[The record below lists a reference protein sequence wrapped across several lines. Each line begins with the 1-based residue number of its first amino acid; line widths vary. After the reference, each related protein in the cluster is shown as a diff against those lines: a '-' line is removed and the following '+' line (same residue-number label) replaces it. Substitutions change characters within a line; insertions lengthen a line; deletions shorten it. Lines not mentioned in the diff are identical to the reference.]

1 MAKRLTSVLTDDM
14 DHCMFTG
21 SNVVERHHVF
31 YRMGGGMKERCEKY
45 GFIAPLRP
53 DLHPNGVFAGQSA
66 KLVDTRL
73 KEMCQ
78 RYYEEH
84 YGTREEFMEEF
95 GKNYLD

>member
-1 MAKRLTSVLTDDM
+1 MAKKVWSVFAEDM

-21 SNVVERHHVF
+21 NAPVERHHIF
-31 YRMGGGMKERCEKY
+31 GGANRKRSEKY

-66 KLVDTRL
+66 KLVDLRL
-73 KEMCQ
+73 KTMSQE
-78 RYYEEH
+78 YYEEH
-84 YGTREEFMEEF
+84 YGTREDFIKEF